1 MNDFL
6 RILEKKNIAL
16 PDDIFDLL
24 SSCRNY
30 KIFDSVEQ
38 LAIAA
43 VGGENRNSYKVKY
56 CLSSAMSGPRVA

>member
-6 RILEKKNIAL
+6 RILEKKNITL

-30 KIFDSVEQ
+30 KVFDSVEQ
-38 LAIAA
+38 LTIAA
-43 VGGENRNSYKVKY
+43 VGGENRNSY
-56 CLSSAMSGPRVA
+56 